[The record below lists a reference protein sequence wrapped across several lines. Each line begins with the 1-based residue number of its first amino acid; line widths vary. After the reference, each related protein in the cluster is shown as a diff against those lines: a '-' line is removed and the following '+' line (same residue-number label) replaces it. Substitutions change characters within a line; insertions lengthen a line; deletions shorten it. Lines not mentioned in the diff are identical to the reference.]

1 MYTFSQMNRILHFYA
16 VYLYAFERNT
26 ILIILGVFFFPL
38 LITTMYSYIIVLKL
52 TYIYTVIYCNF

>member
-52 TYIYTVIYCNF
+52 TYSYNI

>member
-1 MYTFSQMNRILHFYA
+1 MYTFSQTNRILHFYA
-16 VYLYAFERNT
+16 VYLYAYERNT

-52 TYIYTVIYCNF
+52 TYSYNI